1 MAARR
6 PFAHVDA
13 VHAAADDLW
22 AALDET
28 GWLQAFAHHPRIGE
42 RNLEQAKY
50 QSTSNW
56 SKKEQSGMAAA
67 SDDQRRELVELG
79 TRYEQRFG
87 YVFLICATGRTAGEM
102 LAELR
107 RRLAKAF
114 RYADLDGDER
124 IASYFHWI
132 APDQLEAVLSSN
144 LRQSAASASR
154 GPVLEA
160 LDRLPDSVPPLNRM
174 LYLEGK
180 FFLADHNL
188 NYVDKVS
195 MASGVEVRVPLL
207 DPDLMRLAARLPLD
221 LKQRGRTGK
230 WVLRRAMESY
240 LPRSVIHRGKTGF
253 GAPLRNWLRD
263 DLRPLVDDVLPDRAI
278 ASRGLLDPAG
288 VRELIEG
295 DRNRRYDASYTIFS
309 MICIELWC
317 RMFVD
322 QPTPG
327 TI

>member
-1 MAARR
+1 
-6 PFAHVDA
+6 
-13 VHAAADDLW
+13 
-22 AALDET
+22 
-28 GWLQAFAHHPRIGE
+28 
-42 RNLEQAKY
+42 
-50 QSTSNW
+50 
-56 SKKEQSGMAAA
+56 
-67 SDDQRRELVELG
+67 
-79 TRYEQRFG
+79 
-87 YVFLICATGRTAGEM
+87 
-102 LAELR
+102 
-107 RRLAKAF
+107 
-114 RYADLDGDER
+114 
-124 IASYFHWI
+124 
-132 APDQLEAVLSSN
+132 
-144 LRQSAASASR
+144 
-154 GPVLEA
+154 VLEA

-263 DLRPLVDDVLPDRAI
+263 DLRPLVDDVLSDRAI

-288 VRELIEG
+288 VREMIEG
-295 DRNRRYDASYTIFS
+295 DRIRRYDASYTIFS

-322 QPTPG
+322 KPTPSLD
-327 TI
+327 